1 MMTTKNTEFSALCE
15 AWSRFLME
23 RYEIEVNA
31 DAVGMILTRLDK
43 GTRMDYDVV
52 MRYISSRERDESFTH
67 ASTKGKLAADHA
79 ERMDAIEMKAKQ
91 DRRALQDSRS
101 HENSQL
107 RLSLM
112 QCDTALERSAAYA
125 VMDQKVGELRMQMES
140 VDDAERRQK
149 ADERRRYGLEVER
162 EELRYGK
169 VLYHWRMWRD
179 ATDRMFN
186 LGLVLPEE
194 EEGGAR

>member
-1 MMTTKNTEFSALCE
+1 MREKTADFAALCE
-15 AWSRFLME
+15 AWARVLLE
-23 RYEIEVNA
+23 RYEIEINA

-43 GTRMDYDVV
+43 GTKMDYDVV
-52 MRYISSRERDESFTH
+52 MRYISSRERDGSLTH
-67 ASTKGKLAADHA
+67 ASMRGKLAADHA

-91 DRRALQDSRS
+91 ERRALQDSRS
-101 HENSQL
+101 RANSQL

-112 QCDTALERSAAYA
+112 QCDTAVERSAVYA
-125 VMDQKVGELRMQMES
+125 VMDDKVKVLRMQMDC
-140 VDDAERRQK
+140 VDDAERSQK
-149 ADERRRYGLEVER
+149 AEERRRYGSEVER

-179 ATDRMFN
+179 ATDRMFA

>member
-1 MMTTKNTEFSALCE
+1 MREKTADFAALCE
-15 AWSRFLME
+15 AWARVLLE
-23 RYEIEVNA
+23 RYEIEINA

-43 GTRMDYDVV
+43 GTKMDYDVV
-52 MRYISSRERDESFTH
+52 MRYISSRERDESLTH
-67 ASTKGKLAADHA
+67 ASKRGKLAADHA

-101 HENSQL
+101 RDNSKL

-112 QCDTALERSAAYA
+112 QCDTQLERGAVYAAH
-125 VMDQKVGELRMQMES
+125 DNKVKELRMQMDS

-149 ADERRRYGLEVER
+149 EDERRRYGLEVER
-162 EELRYGK
+162 EELRYGNM
-169 VLYHWRMWRD
+169 LYHWRMWRD
-179 ATDRMFN
+179 ATDRMFA